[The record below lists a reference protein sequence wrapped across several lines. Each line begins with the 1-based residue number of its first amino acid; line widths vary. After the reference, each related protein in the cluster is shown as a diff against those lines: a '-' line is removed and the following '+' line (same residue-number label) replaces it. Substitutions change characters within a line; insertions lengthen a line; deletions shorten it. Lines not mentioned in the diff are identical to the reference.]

1 MEKTKTTTRYNVY
14 FNDGKIYKKVIDN
27 EDIKT
32 CLYWLKLFNYD
43 IMKLDF
49 KEITK
54 TPANLFLTQI
64 NKN

>member
-14 FNDGKIYKKVIDN
+14 LNDKKIIEN
-27 EDIKT
+27 EDIKN
-32 CLYWLKLFNYD
+32 CLYWIILLDYD
-43 IMKLDF
+43 IKKLNF
-49 KEITK
+49 EEITK

>member
-1 MEKTKTTTRYNVY
+1 MEKTKTTTRFNVY
-14 FNDGKIYKKVIDN
+14 LNDKKIIDN

-32 CLYWLKLFNYD
+32 CLYWIILFNYD
-43 IMKLDF
+43 VKKLDF
-49 KEITK
+49 DEITK

>member
-14 FNDGKIYKKVIDN
+14 LNDKKIIDN

-32 CLYWLKLFNYD
+32 CLYWIKLFNYD
-43 IMKLDF
+43 VKKLDF
-49 KEITK
+49 QEITK
-54 TPANLFLTQI
+54 TPGNLFLTQI